1 MGESFFPLE
10 GVEGYYWS
18 VCSKRDIKTLDSKLP
33 AQEFWTQSEKRND
46 QRVKAH
52 NAKTAELGSRTQ
64 EGVAKHF

>member
-1 MGESFFPLE
+1 M
-10 GVEGYYWS
+10 
-18 VCSKRDIKTLDSKLP
+18 CSKRDIKTLDSKLP